1 MNPHDLWSADFESA
15 ASAIPPQ
22 PRSEVI
28 ILKCLFF
35 VNFKGC
41 ESDIIFED
49 KEQERA
55 MQVHFEKVDSKEQEE
70 AVIKAVEITDEIS
83 GAIEL
88 LEGDAKGF
96 AVSKDGKTYII
107 KASNVYY
114 IESVDKKTF
123 VYTKQGCYDTKY
135 RLYELEV
142 MLGGYFM
149 RCSKSM
155 IINLKKVRN
164 VKSQISGRIDATLL
178 NDEVVVISRG
188 YVKEVKRRLGIG

>member
-1 MNPHDLWSADFESA
+1 ME
-15 ASAIPPQ
+15 IKVRKIGGQ
-22 PRSEVI
+22 
-28 ILKCLFF
+28 
-35 VNFKGC
+35 
-41 ESDIIFED
+41 
-49 KEQERA
+49 EQEYIEIGCHAEDAR
-55 MQVHFEKVDSKEQEE
+55 VKSIVRFVKGLDGSVSGSKGEHIYEIPVVD
-70 AVIKAVEITDEIS
+70 I
-83 GAIEL
+83 
-88 LEGDAKGF
+88 F
-96 AVSKDGKTYII
+96 
-107 KASNVYY
+107 Y

>member
-1 MNPHDLWSADFESA
+1 MNNHFTPEF
-15 ASAIPPQ
+15 Q
-22 PRSEVI
+22 
-28 ILKCLFF
+28 
-35 VNFKGC
+35 
-41 ESDIIFED
+41 
-49 KEQERA
+49 
-55 MQVHFEKVDSKEQEE
+55 MQVILEKVNSREEEQ
-70 AVIKAVEITDEIS
+70 AVIKAVEVTDEIS

-88 LEGDAKGF
+88 LEGESKGF
-96 AVSKDGKTYII
+96 AVSREGKTYII
-107 KASNVYY
+107 KASAVYY

-123 VYTKQGCYDTKY
+123 VYTKQGCYDCKY

-164 VKSQISGRIDATLL
+164 VKSQISGRIDATML

>member
-1 MNPHDLWSADFESA
+1 
-15 ASAIPPQ
+15 
-22 PRSEVI
+22 
-28 ILKCLFF
+28 
-35 VNFKGC
+35 
-41 ESDIIFED
+41 
-49 KEQERA
+49 
-55 MQVHFEKVDSKEQEE
+55 MQVQIEKVESKDQEL

-83 GAIEL
+83 GAIER

-107 KASNVYY
+107 KASAVYY

>member
-1 MNPHDLWSADFESA
+1 
-15 ASAIPPQ
+15 
-22 PRSEVI
+22 
-28 ILKCLFF
+28 
-35 VNFKGC
+35 
-41 ESDIIFED
+41 
-49 KEQERA
+49 
-55 MQVHFEKVDSKEQEE
+55 MQVHIEKVDSNDQEQ

-123 VYTKQGCYDTKY
+123 VYTKQGCYDCKY

-178 NDEVVVISRG
+178 NDEIVVISRG

>member
-1 MNPHDLWSADFESA
+1 MAEWQTQQTQNLPTINRVGSSPTSPTKAVKKSSLVDTINEDFYFRGFVLQVTVEKVENKDQESA
-15 ASAIPPQ
+15 
-22 PRSEVI
+22 VI
-28 ILKCLFF
+28 
-35 VNFKGC
+35 
-41 ESDIIFED
+41 
-49 KEQERA
+49 R
-55 MQVHFEKVDSKEQEE
+55 
-70 AVIKAVEITDEIS
+70 AVEITDEIS

-96 AVSKDGKTYII
+96 AVSREGKTYII
-107 KASNVYY
+107 KASAVYY

-123 VYTKQGCYDTKY
+123 VYTKQGCYDCKY

-164 VKSQISGRIDATLL
+164 VKSQISGRIDAMLL

>member
-1 MNPHDLWSADFESA
+1 
-15 ASAIPPQ
+15 
-22 PRSEVI
+22 
-28 ILKCLFF
+28 
-35 VNFKGC
+35 
-41 ESDIIFED
+41 
-49 KEQERA
+49 
-55 MQVHFEKVDSKEQEE
+55 MQVLLEKVNSKDEEQ
-70 AVIKAVEITDEIS
+70 AVIKAVEVTGEIS

-88 LEGDAKGF
+88 LEGG
-96 AVSKDGKTYII
+96 SKSFTATKDDKVYIL
-107 KASNVYY
+107 KASDVYY

-123 VYTKQGCYDTKY
+123 AYTKNGCFDTKY

-164 VKSQISGRIDATLL
+164 VKSQMSGKVNATLL
-178 NDEVVVISRG
+178 NDEIVVISRG

>member
-1 MNPHDLWSADFESA
+1 M
-15 ASAIPPQ
+15 
-22 PRSEVI
+22 R
-28 ILKCLFF
+28 
-35 VNFKGC
+35 
-41 ESDIIFED
+41 
-49 KEQERA
+49 
-55 MQVHFEKVDSKEQEE
+55 VHIEKVDSKDQEE

-83 GAIEL
+83 GAVEL

-96 AVSKDGKTYII
+96 AVSKDGKTYIL

-123 VYTKQGCYDTKY
+123 VYTRQGCYDTKY

-142 MLGGYFM
+142 LLGGYFV

-155 IINLKKVRN
+155 IVNLRKVRN
-164 VKSQISGRIDATLL
+164 VKSQISGRIDATLI

-188 YVKEVKRRLGIG
+188 YAK

>member
-1 MNPHDLWSADFESA
+1 
-15 ASAIPPQ
+15 
-22 PRSEVI
+22 
-28 ILKCLFF
+28 
-35 VNFKGC
+35 
-41 ESDIIFED
+41 
-49 KEQERA
+49 
-55 MQVHFEKVDSKEQEE
+55 MQVFLEKVNSKDEEQ
-70 AVIKAVEITDEIS
+70 AVIKAVEVTDEIS

-88 LEGDAKGF
+88 LEGGSKGF
-96 AVSKDGKTYII
+96 AVSRDGQVFII
-107 KASNVYY
+107 KASAVYY

-123 VYTKQGCYDTKY
+123 VYTKQGCYDCKY
-135 RLYELEV
+135 RLYELEI

-155 IINLKKVRN
+155 IINLKKVKN